1 MKKGFTLVEVLIV
14 VAIIGLLSSVI
25 LVGLGG
31 FRSRGR
37 DARRIADLRE
47 VQSAL
52 EIYYTKNQQY
62 PVAASWGELSQTLTT
77 AEIGVV
83 QVPRDPL
90 PRERTYY
97 YGVSSDMHGYVVGGK
112 LESEHTGLA
121 EDIDGNVYGVD
132 CNDPVYCIQ
141 F

>member
-1 MKKGFTLVEVLIV
+1 MRKGFTLVEVLIV

-31 FRSRGR
+31 FRARGR

-47 VQSAL
+47 VQSGL
-52 EIYYTKNQQY
+52 ELYYTKNQQY
-62 PVAASWGELSQTLTT
+62 PVAASWGELTQVLTT
-77 AEIGVV
+77 AEIGVA

-97 YGVSSDMHGYVVGGK
+97 YGASSDRHGYVVGAK
-112 LESEHTGLA
+112 LESDHTGLA
-121 EDIDGNVYGVD
+121 EDIDGNVHGTD